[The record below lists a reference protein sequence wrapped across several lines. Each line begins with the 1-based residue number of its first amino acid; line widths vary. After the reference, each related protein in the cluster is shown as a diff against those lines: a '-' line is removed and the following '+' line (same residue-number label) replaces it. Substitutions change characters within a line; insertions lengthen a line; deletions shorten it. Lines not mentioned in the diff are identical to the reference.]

1 MRIVLRAVARSR
13 YGSGRMRCTSGFE
26 KERMAL
32 VLVDIQR
39 KFSESTEGIRNSCSE
54 RMETVNQAISRFHS
68 TGNPVVYVRYTGEMY
83 DGKPVAD
90 AMEGFDPALL
100 PPVDGDAIV
109 CKKEMNAFRGSD
121 LESVLRGKG
130 CDSVLIAGMVAH
142 CCVAATYFGAF
153 DLGFSAYLLRHGTAA
168 TDPENVEA
176 VERICRTID
185 VSDLGLNENLGRSS
199 SSCGSSLR
207 SWAPRVSRGPGCP
220 RRVRRARRCARDP
233 APRTGSMRRCRTS
246 APS

>member
-1 MRIVLRAVARSR
+1 
-13 YGSGRMRCTSGFE
+13 MRCTTGFE

-32 VLVDIQR
+32 ILVDIQR
-39 KFSESTEGIRNSCSE
+39 KFSESTEGIRASSSE
-54 RMETVNQAISRFHS
+54 RMCTVNQAISRFHS

-90 AMEGFDPALL
+90 GMDSFDPALI
-100 PPVDGDAIV
+100 PPEKGDPIV
-109 CKKEMNAFRGSD
+109 CKTEMNAFKDSD
-121 LESVLRGKG
+121 LESVLKGRG

-153 DLGFSAYLLRHGTAA
+153 DRGFSAYLLRHGTSA

-185 VSDLGLNENLGRSS
+185 VSDLGLNENLSS
-199 SSCGSSLR
+199 SGGSSLR
-207 SWAPRVSRGPGCP
+207 SWAPPGSRGPGYPRTP
-220 RRVRRARRCARDP
+220 RRVRICGSCPSQPKGSTRRH
-233 APRTGSMRRCRTS
+233 RTGT
-246 APS
+246 PP